1 MFIGN
6 VILVIM
12 NLPMFSLFAASLRIP
27 YHYFYPAIFLICII
41 GAYSLNTNVFDV
53 WIMLIF
59 GVFGYFIKK
68 FDIPG
73 ALMIIDLILGPML
86 EYSLYQALAL
96 AYGDITTFI
105 TRPISAALLG
115 ITALMTAAVSFKIVW
130 MKREMIE
137 EPDE

>member
-1 MFIGN
+1 M
-6 VILVIM
+6 V
-12 NLPMFSLFAASLRIP
+12 
-27 YHYFYPAIFLICII
+27 ICII
-41 GAYSLNTNVFDV
+41 GAYSLNTNAFDV
-53 WIMLIF
+53 WLMLFF

-73 ALMIIDLILGPML
+73 APLAIALVLGPML

-105 TRPISAALLG
+105 TRPISATLLG
-115 ITALMTAAVSFKIVW
+115 ITVLMIIAVSFKIVR
-130 MKREMIE
+130 MKRAMIE